1 MDSSVLRQLHEIR
14 SLAPDP
20 PLTSWSK
27 VSDLKPESHSL
38 NLLLLVHSVEVIVEK
53 ESKLTGRIRIGE
65 IVVGDATGSVVISA
79 RNEQI
84 DILSPGA
91 TVIVRNGRID
101 MFDGY
106 LRLRVDKW
114 GSLNSY
120 KDQYDVDLTPITVN
134 LAKNISETKYIWC
147 Q

>member
-1 MDSSVLRQLHEIR
+1 MDSSVLR

-27 VSDLKPESHSL
+27 VADLKPESHSL

-84 DILSPGA
+84 DILSPGT

-120 KDQYDVDLTPITVN
+120 EDQYDDLTPITVN

>member
-1 MDSSVLRQLHEIR
+1 MDSSVLR

-120 KDQYDVDLTPITVN
+120 EDQYDVDLTPITVN

>member
-1 MDSSVLRQLHEIR
+1 MDSSVLR

-27 VSDLKPESHSL
+27 VADLKPESHSL

-120 KDQYDVDLTPITVN
+120 EDQYDVDLTPITVN

>member
-1 MDSSVLRQLHEIR
+1 MDSSVLR

-27 VSDLKPESHSL
+27 VADLKPESHSL

-84 DILSPGA
+84 DILSPGT

>member
-1 MDSSVLRQLHEIR
+1 MDSSVLR

-84 DILSPGA
+84 DILSPGT

-120 KDQYDVDLTPITVN
+120 EDQYDVDLTPITVN

>member
-1 MDSSVLRQLHEIR
+1 MDSSVLR

-120 KDQYDVDLTPITVN
+120 EDQYDDLTPITVN

>member
-1 MDSSVLRQLHEIR
+1 MDSSVLR

-84 DILSPGA
+84 DILSPGT

-120 KDQYDVDLTPITVN
+120 KDQYDDLTPITVN